1 MLDQFKETF
10 NRFQSFVNYTSPIS
24 YQEWSSLRDR
34 DSKVAMLYCQ
44 FFDQIT
50 LAWYKAKA
58 DFVPDEDGVSCVL
71 QYLTKNVPIL
81 EQDEN
86 KFTQAYIYRISY
98 NCMDCLRF
106 VQRDINRSKTETTNV
121 VFHDGEELDLCD
133 LVPHKDMSYEERLDQ
148 EQFWAIIKD
157 MGLETEKVVNYLLN
171 GESLRRVSK
180 RSKSYGVDPL
190 TDVSVD
196 KKKLEEIL
204 EELRVRLAPFKV
216 AYY

>member
-1 MLDQFKETF
+1 MDQFKETF

-34 DSKVAMLYCQ
+34 DSKVAVLYCQ

-133 LVPHKDMSYEERLDQ
+133 LVPHKDMSYEEKLDQ

-204 EELRVRLAPFKV
+204 DELRVRLAPFKV